1 MDRRNDGSLLVNQF
15 NLGWMQCMNNTCI
28 GQGTQDA
35 RSGHVHAVNLGR
47 DWFAYEASL
56 ARIREPSSR

>member
-35 RSGHVHAVNLGR
+35 RSGQVHAVNLGR
-47 DWFAYEASL
+47 DWFAYEA
-56 ARIREPSSR
+56 R